1 MPSYNRPLLRERLRA
16 LREQVNK
23 RRKPNPPKAPRLASD
38 DDFSLCDGYFL
49 AAEEFLILAIEAKTE
64 EDFEK
69 FALLADSFEADGEA
83 CVALRDT
90 L

>member
-1 MPSYNRPLLRERLRA
+1 MTSYGRPPVRERLRA
-16 LREQVNK
+16 LREQVNT

-38 DDFSLCDGYFL
+38 DSSLCDGYFL

-69 FALLADSFEADGEA
+69 FALLADSFETDGEA
-83 CVALRDT
+83 CVALRHT